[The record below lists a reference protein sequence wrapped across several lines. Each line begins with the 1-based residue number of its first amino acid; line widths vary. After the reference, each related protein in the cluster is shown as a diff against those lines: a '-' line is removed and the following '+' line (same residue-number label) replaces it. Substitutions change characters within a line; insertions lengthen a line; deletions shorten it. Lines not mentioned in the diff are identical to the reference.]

1 MALFGVNVT
10 YLFPELFGFAI
21 VHDTTYDLHKSFD
34 QTSTPFFQFP
44 CIIAL
49 FTNSMQGE
57 K

>member
-10 YLFPELFGFAI
+10 YLFPELFGFAM
-21 VHDTTYDLHKSFD
+21 VHDTTYDLCKSFD

-49 FTNSMQGE
+49 FTNSMQR
-57 K
+57 KK